1 MDKHYDFEDFEVK
14 EETEEEINRKKKI
27 RTFGGIFLAFL
38 MLSFV
43 IPQDV
48 LHSFAASKTVF
59 DNTIKLNNITIV
71 FKDNN
76 YETLRNYYFA
86 HQLTEF
92 KLCLTGTIANNTYEV
107 TNMYAPRIIFA
118 SPTSVHSTICNQETI
133 IDLHS
138 HPFKECRASEQ
149 DSISYRYY
157 KRNNPNVLAAV
168 MCDSDRFG
176 FYS

>member
-14 EETEEEINRKKKI
+14 EETEEQLKRKQRIKTI
-27 RTFGGIFLAFL
+27 GSIFLAFL

-43 IPQDV
+43 IPTDII
-48 LHSFAASKTVF
+48 HSFAASKTIT
-59 DNTIKLNNITIV
+59 NNEIKLNNITIL
-71 FKDNN
+71 FKD
-76 YETLRNYYFA
+76 YEALRNYYFA

-92 KLCLTGTIANNTYEV
+92 KLCLTGTITNNTYEV
-107 TNMYAPRIIFA
+107 TDMYAPRIIFA
-118 SPTSVHSTICNQETI
+118 TPTSVHSTICNQETI

-149 DSISYRYY
+149 DSLSYNYY